1 MEERKDRK
9 KTQGPKGE
17 PNNTPVPSQ
26 SHQKVKANKREDIK
40 NCNKPKTRNAQLH
53 KEGKYKGT

>member
-40 NCNKPKTRNAQLH
+40 NCNKPKTRNA
-53 KEGKYKGT
+53 